1 MRARRMERGFTLIE
15 VLIALAIFGVVIA
28 QAFAVFGAQ
37 HVTYTGTERSIE
49 VQQDVRLVTDAVLSD
64 VRMAGYMVP
73 KIAGIAS
80 IDGGVAS
87 ADAICVSDPSKIAD
101 SEVDD
106 AVSRFDRAQVAV
118 SAVAAGDDTVQ
129 VQSLDVDGDGTADFA
144 NGEGIILADGASNH
158 CARITAI
165 AGNTITFDPDAPA
178 GPFNVGVGSG
188 RATPAVIYDVSGTDL
203 RRNGL
208 RLSTQVEDLQIEF
221 GIDADSDGQ
230 ITAGEFQDV
239 LDGQD
244 PLDLL
249 AVRLSVVA
257 RADREDDELQTS
269 GRPAAANRTA
279 GAADGFRRRKVIA
292 RIVPRNLL

>member
-1 MRARRMERGFTLIE
+1 MRRTRALHGFTLVE

-73 KIAGIAS
+73 KVAGIS
-80 IDGGVAS
+80 SVDGGTTD
-87 ADAICVSDPSKIAD
+87 ADTVCVSDPTKIAD
-101 SEVDD
+101 TEVDT
-106 AVSRFDRAQVAV
+106 ATARFDNAKVAI
-118 SAVAAGDDTVQ
+118 SAVGAGAGVVTVG
-129 VQSLDVDGDGTADFA
+129 SLDVDGDTNGDFVV
-144 NGEGIILADGASNH
+144 GEGIIIADGTSSH
-158 CARITAI
+158 CALVQSIT
-165 AGNTITFDPDAPA
+165 GNAITFTPLTPA
-178 GPFNVGVGSG
+178 GFSATIGSG
-188 RATPAVIYDVSGTDL
+188 RASPAIVYQVSGSDL

-208 RLSTQVEDLQIEF
+208 RLSTQVEDLQLEF
-221 GIDADSDGQ
+221 GIDGDNDGQ
-230 ITAGEFQDV
+230 IVEAEFLDV
-239 LDGQD
+239 LNGSD

-249 AVRLSVVA
+249 AVRLSVTT
-257 RADREDDELQTS
+257 RADREDDELQSS